1 MNLSDL
7 LHDVRLSF
15 TPASQAS
22 FGNLDEVTSMA
33 LTAAIVQAVPFLWMV
48 SIQGVDDHTAPRF
61 DPLKPGL
68 RSGRKAQGRFLV
80 PASPSKRQ
88 HEFEELDSSVI
99 WTWQQ
104 LAQMLAGLDQR
115 QANNLLEELA
125 LAAFGDD
132 LIRVGF
138 HGQTAAVNTDPETNP
153 NGEDVMMG
161 WPALAKAADPEGLRV
176 LRDVVTFDPSGQG
189 DFADLDAMVYGLIEK
204 LPESY
209 RQDPRLIVM
218 VGGDLL
224 RAHQK
229 AYLKPGQVRDKQQRM
244 KIADLPFISHQH
256 MPGAYLAITLVE
268 NLQVLTVNRTHRL
281 NAGGIDDLASWGIR
295 YNRAQSYALGIPA
308 AYAAFDA
315 ITIATQE

>member
-7 LHDVRLSF
+7 LRDVRLSF
-15 TPASQAS
+15 TPAPHAS
-22 FGNLDEVTSMA
+22 FGNLDDATSMA
-33 LTAAIVQAVPFLWMV
+33 LTAALVQAVPFLWMV
-48 SIQGVDDHTAPRF
+48 SIQGVDDPTAPRF

-80 PASPSKRQ
+80 QADPSKRK
-88 HEFEELDSSVI
+88 HEYEELDSSAI

-104 LAQMLAGLDQR
+104 LAQMLEGLDQR
-115 QANNLLEELA
+115 QVNNLLEELA

-138 HGQTAAVNTDPETNP
+138 HGQSAATNTDPVANP
-153 NGEDVMMG
+153 NGEDVMVG

-176 LRDVVTFDPSGQG
+176 LRDAVMFDPSGKG
-189 DFADLDAMVYGLIEK
+189 DYTDLDAMVYALIEK
-204 LPESY
+204 LPQAY
-209 RQDPRLIVM
+209 RQDQRLIVM

-224 RAHQK
+224 RAHQQ
-229 AYLKPGQVRDKQQRM
+229 AHLKPGQVRDKQQRM

-256 MPGAYLAITLVE
+256 MPSTYLAITLVE
-268 NLQVLTVNRTHRL
+268 NLQVLTVNLTHRL
-281 NAGGIDDLASWGIR
+281 NAGDIDDLASWGIR
-295 YNRAQSYALGIPA
+295 YNRAQSYALGIPT

>member
-1 MNLSDL
+1 
-7 LHDVRLSF
+7 
-15 TPASQAS
+15 
-22 FGNLDEVTSMA
+22 
-33 LTAAIVQAVPFLWMV
+33 
-48 SIQGVDDHTAPRF
+48 
-61 DPLKPGL
+61 
-68 RSGRKAQGRFLV
+68 
-80 PASPSKRQ
+80 
-88 HEFEELDSSVI
+88 
-99 WTWQQ
+99 
-104 LAQMLAGLDQR
+104 MLAGLDQR

-153 NGEDVMMG
+153 NGEDVMIG

-176 LRDVVTFDPSGQG
+176 LRDAVTFDPSGQG
-189 DFADLDAMVYGLIEK
+189 DFTDLDAMVYALIEK

-256 MPGAYLAITLVE
+256 MPGTYLAITLVE